1 MEVRSIRVEGE
12 SDTFTPCGNILFIVR
27 KIYEISNTEGCSKRA
42 GTDTMTI
49 QLTDSEI
56 MSLLA
61 EPKILPENFRA
72 AAKLK
77 PKRGHKEYEFGVTG
91 ARGNN
96 FLLKFRQNEINTQ
109 DFSVILLYVP
119 KGSNRHFR
127 LRRYNGK
134 SHEHTNKIEEN
145 TFYEFHIHTATE
157 RYQQLGCD
165 EDAFA
170 EPTDRYATYSEALEC
185 MIRDCAFAFSTKN
198 KDLGEWGMN

>member
-1 MEVRSIRVEGE
+1 MLTGPGMACN
-12 SDTFTPCGNILFIVR
+12 TFTPCGNILFIVR
-27 KIYEISNTEGCSKRA
+27 KIYEICNTTSNYTGA
-42 GTDTMTI
+42 DTMTI
-49 QLTDSEI
+49 QLTDTEI
-56 MSLLA
+56 LSLLA
-61 EPKILPENFRA
+61 EPKNLPENFRA

-77 PKRGHKEYEFGVTG
+77 PKRGHKEYEFCVSG
-91 ARGNN
+91 AKGHE
-96 FLLKFRQNEINTQ
+96 FLLKFRQSEINPL

-119 KGSNRHFR
+119 KGSSRQFR

-134 SHEHTNKIEEN
+134 SHEHTNRIEDN

-170 EPTDRYATYSEALEC
+170 EPTDRYATYPEALEC
-185 MIRDCAFAFSTKN
+185 MIRDCAFTFSTKN